1 VILMTSNNKNKS
13 LEARPPHS
21 TPGRPAVIVTSL
33 PSGGNVDLSS
43 SSSSPKPGC
52 RVSSC
57 LPSFPVPPPPS
68 DSLGDVRGRRV
79 MAFLAW
85 QRQLLRGALPR
96 SLSAQ
101 PATQPSARPSSQPRT
116 QPIAHPSTHLPRQ
129 SIMQRSTNPTTRLS
143 ALPTE
148 SKSSHTDT

>member
-1 VILMTSNNKNKS
+1 MTSNNKNKS

-52 RVSSC
+52 RGSSC

-116 QPIAHPSTHLPRQ
+116 QPSLHASLV
-129 SIMQRSTNPTTRLS
+129 
-143 ALPTE
+143 
-148 SKSSHTDT
+148 SSHTIEYAANDEAYNAAHDAPLLSAYHRALITAI